1 MNFFSICTFVAAIN
15 KPIPTGIKLIPMKKS
30 VGNTFF
36 GVKMGCQAFKRCCL
50 IALSINYYFSILM
63 KYVINKFFI
72 TGILVKYIK

>member
-1 MNFFSICTFVAAIN
+1 
-15 KPIPTGIKLIPMKKS
+15 MKKS